1 MSKNKILSI
10 YLARDERGEHP
21 KFHDELELYGKLHVF
36 YDTPIFNNST
46 GKWEL
51 SRQLG
56 GEIPSYMFP
65 DIKEKECRKF
75 ISFENDHENQLASLC
90 EIFVAMKKMKEE
102 NEVNKNKGQTEVQM
116 E

>member
-1 MSKNKILSI
+1 MKENKVLTI
-10 YLARDERGEHP
+10 YLARDKRGPHP
-21 KFHDELELYGKLHVF
+21 KFHDELEQYGKLHVF

-51 SRQLG
+51 ARQLG

-65 DIKEKECRKF
+65 DIKESECRKF
-75 ISFENDHENQLASLC
+75 ISFKYDHENQLTSLS
-90 EIFVAMKKMKEE
+90 ELFVKMQKIKEE
-102 NEVNKNKGQTEVQM
+102 DEANKNKKQNEVQM

>member
-10 YLARDERGEHP
+10 YLARDKRGEHP

-51 SRQLG
+51 SRQL
-56 GEIPSYMFP
+56 
-65 DIKEKECRKF
+65 
-75 ISFENDHENQLASLC
+75 
-90 EIFVAMKKMKEE
+90 
-102 NEVNKNKGQTEVQM
+102 
-116 E
+116 